1 MYREKKR
8 NLTGGTKE
16 KTTVDFNSFDDISL
30 IQNSEYQQILC
41 FRSLKLILNSSE
53 SSAYYILNESFDIL
67 TVNFSSLLA
76 CSQEL
81 H

>member
-30 IQNSEYQQILC
+30 IQNSEYQQILS